1 MLRHLAIPAIAP
13 MQLNASMQ
21 PLHAH
26 RQARPSLRNAFT
38 AAQPALRI
46 VSCRALDDTATRH
59 TGREAPLSEFLAA
72 TSHTV
77 PMFVP
82 TPNSAAPAV
91 PSTGTAT
98 TASGGAPLE
107 ARRIGP
113 GPASYWELLNNPE
126 QEQTIFGNRAR
137 SATDANVL
145 RRKGHLKEQDYLI
158 DYMRRMHETHTCEE
172 VMIKMERWIAE
183 HRQDPRRS
191 RLRRLVPQLGNFF
204 TGLKLLDAFKE
215 YDTVFSLSRRKY
227 IPPNFAELRHIV
239 NIAQV
244 HASADALKLITFDA
258 DGTLYADGAH
268 FDQDNAMIAHIINLM
283 RCNVH
288 VGIVTAAGYPGEA
301 DKFERRLS
309 ALLETFRALRLP
321 PDVTGRFHIM
331 GGECN
336 YLLRVTPETKRLEF
350 VPDHQWQT
358 PSMRAWREE
367 DIQAMLTGAET
378 LLVEGA
384 KRLNLGVQ
392 LMRKPRSVGI
402 VPQTPTI
409 YEVLEDIALTVQN
422 QLQARVP
429 FCAFNGGND
438 VFVDAGNKSLGL
450 QAMMAFTGAQPHET
464 LHVGDRFTLSGNDTA
479 TRDVCSVLWVAN
491 PEETGF
497 FIKMLLQDI
506 RKNKYQP
513 YIE

>member
-1 MLRHLAIPAIAP
+1 MCVAGD
-13 MQLNASMQ
+13 QQ
-21 PLHAH
+21 P
-26 RQARPSLRNAFT
+26 
-38 AAQPALRI
+38 
-46 VSCRALDDTATRH
+46 
-59 TGREAPLSEFLAA
+59 EAGG
-72 TSHTV
+72 
-77 PMFVP
+77 
-82 TPNSAAPAV
+82 AAPDTSKKAAV
-91 PSTGTAT
+91 PVSPVASDVPHA
-98 TASGGAPLE
+98 TASQSADGAQ
-107 ARRIGP
+107 RN
-113 GPASYWELLNNPE
+113 PASGSYWELLNNPE
-126 QEQTIFGNRAR
+126 QEQTIFGSRAR

-172 VMIKMERWIAE
+172 VMLKMERWIAE

-191 RLRRLVPQLGNFF
+191 RLKRLVPQLGNFF
-204 TGLKLLDAFKE
+204 TQLKLVDAFRE
-215 YDTVFSLSRRKY
+215 YDAVFALSRRKY
-227 IPPNFAELRHIV
+227 IPPNFAELRHVV

-244 HASADALKLITFDA
+244 HASADSLKLITFDA

-268 FDQDNAMIAHIINLM
+268 FEQDNAMIAHIINLM

-301 DKFERRLS
+301 HKFERRL
-309 ALLETFRALRLP
+309 AGLLESFRALRLP
-321 PDVTGRFHIM
+321 AEVTNRFHIM

-336 YLLRVTPETKRLEF
+336 YLLQVTPEDKRLEF
-350 VPDHQWQT
+350 VPEDQWQT
-358 PSMRAWREE
+358 PPMQGWNEE
-367 DIQAMLTGAET
+367 DISAMLASAEG
-378 LLVEGA
+378 LLLEGA
-384 KRLNLGVQ
+384 KRLALPVQ
-392 LMRKPRSVGI
+392 LIRKTRSVGI
-402 VPQTPTI
+402 VPTQPTI

-422 QLQARVP
+422 QLVAKIP

-450 QAMMAFTGAQPHET
+450 QALMNFTGAQPQET

-497 FIKMLLQDI
+497 FIKMLLKDI
-506 RKNKYQP
+506 RKSRWQP